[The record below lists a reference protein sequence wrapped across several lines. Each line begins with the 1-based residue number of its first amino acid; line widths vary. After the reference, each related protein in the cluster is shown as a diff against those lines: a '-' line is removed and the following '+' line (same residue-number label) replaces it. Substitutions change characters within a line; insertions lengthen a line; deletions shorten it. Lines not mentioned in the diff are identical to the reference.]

1 MLILAYQYVF
11 MYRQYVNMGLY
22 QIFKF
27 IVFWYLII
35 KIRRRKNTNMKDKW
49 PFYHELDCQ
58 VEINYL
64 PLLDKIDELNIS
76 DYRFKKI
83 YGIERFC
90 LERIR
95 DESNIT
101 VATLARFASIFH
113 ITDANELISLV
124 MIKDDTE

>member
-1 MLILAYQYVF
+1 
-11 MYRQYVNMGLY
+11 
-22 QIFKF
+22 
-27 IVFWYLII
+27 
-35 KIRRRKNTNMKDKW
+35 MKDKRW
-49 PFYHELDCQ
+49 LYYHELDYQ

-64 PLLDKIDELNIS
+64 PLLDKIDALNIS
-76 DYRFKKI
+76 DYRFKQL

-124 MIKDDTE
+124 KIRDDTE